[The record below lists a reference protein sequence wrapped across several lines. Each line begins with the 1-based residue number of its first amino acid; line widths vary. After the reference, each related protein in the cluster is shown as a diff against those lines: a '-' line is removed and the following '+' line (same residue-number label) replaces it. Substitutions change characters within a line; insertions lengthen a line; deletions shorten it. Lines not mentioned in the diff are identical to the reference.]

1 MSSGRPLLLS
11 PCVVHCAINPGNASC
26 TGVSLKVAPFVPLL
40 KNTATSHVRT
50 ICEIIDPDSPI
61 GFGTR
66 GGIVHRPDIQCA
78 SSSASNA
85 GVQSDALNPLKG
97 WEKSLPHIGVPKV
110 TLPTF
115 VGVVGAGGAEDAEE
129 VAGGAVEVG

>member
-1 MSSGRPLLLS
+1 MSSGRPPQSS

-26 TGVSLKVAPFVPLL
+26 TGVSLKVAPFVPLS
-40 KNTATSHVRT
+40 KTTITTHVRT
-50 ICEIIDPDSPI
+50 VCEISDPDSPS
-61 GFGTR
+61 GFGSR

-97 WEKSLPHIGVPKV
+97 WEKSRPHIGVPNV

-115 VGVVGAGGAEDAEE
+115 VGVVGAGGAEDAED